1 MNSILSFHPI
11 DRIRRNHG
19 LEHATIHVLT
29 ARKRRTMAGYSDA
42 NGFWLVGDMPTEE
55 VESAVDEALDRMRK
69 GEHDLA
75 IHPNCGT
82 MFVTAGAFAAVAGW
96 LSFVGARTWQDKLF
110 RLPLTLAFAT
120 LAIIFAQP
128 VGLTLQA
135 NITTDGVVRSLEVA
149 SIRKTTRAPVAHHI
163 ETRG

>member
-1 MNSILSFHPI
+1 MNVILSLQPI

-19 LEHATIHVLT
+19 LEHATIHVLS

-42 NGFWLVGDMPTEE
+42 NGFWLMGEVPTEE
-55 VESAVDEALDRMRK
+55 IESAVNEALDRMRK

-120 LAIIFAQP
+120 VAIIFAQP
-128 VGLTLQA
+128 IGLTLQA
-135 NITTDGVVRSLEVA
+135 NITTDGVVRDLKVA
-149 SIRKTTRAPVAHHI
+149 SIRKTSSAPAMHRV

>member
-1 MNSILSFHPI
+1 MNSLLSLHPI

-19 LEHATIHVLT
+19 LEHAAIHVLT
-29 ARKRRTMAGYSDA
+29 ARKRRMMAGYSDT
-42 NGFWLVGDMPTEE
+42 NGFWLMGEVPTEE
-55 VESAVDEALDRMRK
+55 VQSAVNEALDRMRK
-69 GEHDLA
+69 GEHELA

-82 MFVTAGAFAAVAGW
+82 MFVTAGAFAALAGW
-96 LSFVGARTWQDKLF
+96 LSFIGARSWQDKLF

-135 NITTDGVVRSLEVA
+135 NITTDGVVRDLEVI
-149 SIRKTTRAPVAHHI
+149 SIRKTANAPATHRI

>member
-1 MNSILSFHPI
+1 MNFLLSLQPI

-19 LEHATIHVLT
+19 LEHATIHILS
-29 ARKRRTMAGYSDA
+29 ARKRRTLAGYSDA
-42 NGFWLVGDMPTEE
+42 NGFWLMGEVPTGEI
-55 VESAVDEALDRMRK
+55 ESAVNEALGRMRK

-120 LAIIFAQP
+120 VAIIFAQP
-128 VGLTLQA
+128 IGLTLQA
-135 NITTDGVVRSLEVA
+135 NITTDGVVRDLEVA
-149 SIRKTTRAPVAHHI
+149 SVRKTSNAPATHRI